1 MPIEDYI
8 KGYDE
13 GGDVE
18 NTYYS
23 GQYGPSSTIGFEAPW
38 VEQYRRGFFDNLTNL
53 TRNPMPTPQRGVAGL
68 DPFEM
73 QSRALS
79 GGLGGFHPY
88 LQQAGG
94 AYGQGL
100 GALGQGT
107 QAGYM
112 GAQAYDPSMGKSFY
126 NPYEDQVVQKS
137 LDDVYKNF
145 SQQDMQSRAGA
156 VGSGAYGGGRGR
168 LMAQERF
175 NQLGQG
181 MADTA
186 GQLRQQGYSQAQQQA
201 QGAFQNQQQRMQ
213 QAGQMGMQGAGMY
226 GQLGQGIAGLGGTGQ
241 QLLRN
246 QMATLGGLG
255 QTARGIQDTMY
266 GSQFDAANQLAKEPY
281 QRMQFLASMMQGM
294 LPQGPSTGITTTYN
308 QQSPTDANFLDILKS
323 IFGGGA

>member
-1 MPIEDYI
+1 MPDYYV
-8 KGYDE
+8 KDDE
-13 GGDVE
+13 G
-18 NTYYS
+18 NYS
-23 GQYGPSSTIGFEAPW
+23 LSGSSGSSGPYGPQSTIGFEAPW

-53 TRNPMPTPQRGVAGL
+53 TRDPMPTPQRGVAGL

-73 QSRALS
+73 QARSLS

-112 GAQAYDPSMGKSFY
+112 GAQAYDPSMGKAFY

-145 SQQDMQSRAGA
+145 SQQDMQARSGA

-175 NQLGQG
+175 NQLGEG
-181 MADTA
+181 MAGTA

-213 QAGQMGMQGAGMY
+213 NAGQMGMQGAGMY
-226 GQLGQGIAGLGGTGQ
+226 GNLGQGIAGLGSTGQ
-241 QLLRN
+241 QLVRN

-281 QRMQFLASMMQGM
+281 GRMQFLAKMMQGM
-294 LPQGPSTGITTTYN
+294 LPQGPSTGITTTWN
-308 QQSPTDANFLDILKS
+308 QNQNPDPFTTIAELLKNL
-323 IFGGGA
+323 GVT

>member
-1 MPIEDYI
+1 MV
-8 KGYDE
+8 DE
-13 GGDVE
+13 TTTE
-18 NTYYS
+18 NNYYS
-23 GQYGPSSTIGFEAPW
+23 GEYGPSSTIGFEAPW

-53 TRNPMPTPQRGVAGL
+53 TRNPMPTPMRGVAGL

-73 QSRALS
+73 RARSLS
-79 GGLGGFHPY
+79 GGLGGFQPY

-112 GAQAYDPSMGKSFY
+112 GAQAYNPSMGQAFF
-126 NPYEDQVVQKS
+126 NPYEDQVVQRS

-145 SQQDMQSRAGA
+145 AQQDMQARAGA

-175 NQLGQG
+175 NQLGKG
-181 MADTA
+181 MSGTA
-186 GQLRQQGYSQAQQQA
+186 GQLRSQGYSQAQQQA
-201 QGAFQNQQQRMQ
+201 QNAFTDQQQRMQ
-213 QAGQMGMQGAGMY
+213 QAGQMGMQGAQMY
-226 GQLGQGIAGLGGTGQ
+226 GNLGQGIMGLGQTGQ

-246 QMATLGGLG
+246 QMATLGGFG
-255 QTARGIQDTMY
+255 QTARGIQDAMY
-266 GSQFDAANQLAKEPY
+266 GSQYDAASQLAKEPY

-294 LPQGPSTGITTTYN
+294 FPQGPTTGIVTQYN
-308 QQSPTDANFLDILKS
+308 PQDPQTQSPWDIIGDFLNFS
-323 IFGGGA
+323 GGGS

>member
-1 MPIEDYI
+1 MGEYYTKDAEGNFVLADTMP
-8 KGYDE
+8 
-13 GGDVE
+13 GGE
-18 NTYYS
+18 
-23 GQYGPSSTIGFEAPW
+23 YGPSSTIGFEAPW

-53 TRNPMPTPQRGVAGL
+53 VRDPMPTPQRGVAGL

-73 QSRALS
+73 QARALS

-112 GAQAYDPSMGKSFY
+112 GAQAYDPSMGKAFY

-145 SQQDMQSRAGA
+145 TQQDMQSRAGA

-181 MADTA
+181 MAGTA

-201 QGAFQNQQQRMQ
+201 QNAFADQQRRMQ
-213 QAGQMGMQGAGMY
+213 QAGQMGMTGAGMY
-226 GQLGQGIAGLGGTGQ
+226 GTLGSGIAGLGGTGQ

-255 QTARGIQDTMY
+255 QTARGIQKNAVPFPD
-266 GSQFDAANQLAKEPY
+266 DARNVAARTNN
-281 QRMQFLASMMQGM
+281 G
-294 LPQGPSTGITTTYN
+294 
-308 QQSPTDANFLDILKS
+308 D
-323 IFGGGA
+323 

>member
-1 MPIEDYI
+1 MGNYYVKD
-8 KGYDE
+8 DE
-13 GGDVE
+13 GNYTLAE
-18 NTYYS
+18 TSSTS
-23 GQYGPSSTIGFEAPW
+23 GPYGPQSTIGFEAPW

-53 TRNPMPTPQRGVAGL
+53 TRDPMPTPQRGVAGL

-73 QSRALS
+73 KARSLS
-79 GGLGGFHPY
+79 GGLGGFQPY

-100 GALGQGT
+100 GALGQGM
-107 QAGYM
+107 QAGFA
-112 GAQAYDPSMGKSFY
+112 GAQAYNPSMGQAFF

-145 SQQDMQSRAGA
+145 SQQDMQARSGA

-175 NQLGQG
+175 NQLGKG
-181 MADTA
+181 MSGTA
-186 GQLRQQGYSQAQQQA
+186 GQLRSQGYSQAQQQA
-201 QGAFQNQQQRMQ
+201 QNAFTDQQQRMQ

-226 GQLGQGIAGLGGTGQ
+226 GQLGQGIAGLGSTGQ

-266 GSQFDAANQLAKEPY
+266 GSQYDAANQLAKEPY
-281 QRMQFLASMMQGM
+281 QRMQFLANMMQGM
-294 LPQGPSTGITTTYN
+294 FPQGPRTGITTTYN
-308 QQSPTDANFLDILKS
+308 PRIQGQPGWDKFFDDY
-323 IFGGGA
+323 FGGA

>member
-1 MPIEDYI
+1 MGEYYTKDAEGNFVLADTMP
-8 KGYDE
+8 
-13 GGDVE
+13 GGE
-18 NTYYS
+18 
-23 GQYGPSSTIGFEAPW
+23 YGPSSTIGFEAPW

-53 TRNPMPTPQRGVAGL
+53 VRDPMPTPQRGVAGL

-73 QSRALS
+73 QARALS

-112 GAQAYDPSMGKSFY
+112 GAQAYDPSMGKAFY

-145 SQQDMQSRAGA
+145 TQQDMQSRAGA

-181 MADTA
+181 MAGTA

-201 QGAFQNQQQRMQ
+201 QNAFADQQRRMQ
-213 QAGQMGMQGAGMY
+213 QAGQMGMTGAGMY
-226 GQLGQGIAGLGGTGQ
+226 GTLGSGIAGLGGTGQ

-281 QRMQFLASMMQGM
+281 QRMQFLSQMMQGM
-294 LPQGPSTGITTTYN
+294 LPQGPTTGISTVYN
-308 QQSPTDANFLDILKS
+308 PFQEGQPTIQDLLFEY
-323 IFGGGA
+323 FGTQ

>member
-1 MPIEDYI
+1 MGEYYTKDAEGNFVLADTMP
-8 KGYDE
+8 
-13 GGDVE
+13 GGE
-18 NTYYS
+18 
-23 GQYGPSSTIGFEAPW
+23 YGPSSTIGFEAPW

-53 TRNPMPTPQRGVAGL
+53 VRDPMPTPQRGVAGL

-73 QSRALS
+73 QARALS

-112 GAQAYDPSMGKSFY
+112 GAQAYDPSMGKAFY

-145 SQQDMQSRAGA
+145 TQQDMQSRAGA

-181 MADTA
+181 MAGTA

-201 QGAFQNQQQRMQ
+201 QNAFADQQRRMQ
-213 QAGQMGMQGAGMY
+213 QAGQMGMTGAGMY
-226 GQLGQGIAGLGGTGQ
+226 GTLGSGIAGLGGTGQ

-266 GSQFDAANQLAKEPY
+266 GSASQLAKEPY
-281 QRMQFLASMMQGM
+281 QRMQFLSQMMQGM
-294 LPQGPSTGITTTYN
+294 LPQGPTTGISTVYN
-308 QQSPTDANFLDILKS
+308 PFQEGQPTIQDLLFEY
-323 IFGGGA
+323 FGTQ

>member
-1 MPIEDYI
+1 
-8 KGYDE
+8 
-13 GGDVE
+13 
-18 NTYYS
+18 
-23 GQYGPSSTIGFEAPW
+23 
-38 VEQYRRGFFDNLTNL
+38 
-53 TRNPMPTPQRGVAGL
+53 MPTPQRGVAGL

-281 QRMQFLASMMQGM
+281 QRMQFLSSMMQGM